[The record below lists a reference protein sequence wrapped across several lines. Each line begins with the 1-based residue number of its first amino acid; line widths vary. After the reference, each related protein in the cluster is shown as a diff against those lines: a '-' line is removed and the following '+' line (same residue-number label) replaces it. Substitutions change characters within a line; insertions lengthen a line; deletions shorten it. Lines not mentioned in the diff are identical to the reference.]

1 MRVLPERKAIYPANP
16 HRVITTASPEFSIGV
31 ASIDPA
37 AASTAWFSAND
48 PCAFPFRLS
57 EPTTVKKLGWVNGS
71 AAGGGVDIGVYSDAW
86 VRLVSAGAQT
96 GSGNSL
102 WQWIDVTDTV
112 LSGGQ
117 LYYLAMSR
125 DNTTANRCGRWGN
138 ALVVGLHALLGTQ
151 DSATNAYPLPDP
163 LTNMAAATVVTPIY
177 ILGMQCQDVAAF

>member
-1 MRVLPERKAIYPANP
+1 MRVIPERKAIFPENP
-16 HRVITTASPEFSIGV
+16 HRVLTTASPEFSIGA

-48 PCAFPFRLS
+48 PCAYPFRLS
-57 EPTTVKKLGWVNGS
+57 EPTTVRKLGWVNGT
-71 AAGGGVDIGVYSDAW
+71 AAGGGVDIGVYSDSF
-86 VRLVSAGAQT
+86 VRLVSTGAQT

-102 WQWIDVTDTV
+102 WQWFDVTDTT
-112 LSGGQ
+112 LAAGK
-117 LYYLAMSR
+117 YFLAMAR

-151 DSATNAYPLPDP
+151 DSATDAYPLPDP

-177 ILGMQCQDVAAF
+177 ILGMQCQEVAEF